1 MKDFNKSDYS
11 INKNSKNIVYI
22 SQKTGAKEI
31 TLKEFL
37 ASDPKLTEED
47 YEYWKNWS
55 DDNYEQITRDNN
67 RITKKTLSIEN
78 MNEVLSVIS
87 NTLEDDFEE
96 RESDIAI
103 KSALNAS
110 LKALYSDKNYTE
122 KMKSRFEKYYFKNL
136 STCEIASEERV
147 NSKTVSESI
156 NSAVKKLSKY
166 FYDILKVD

>member
-47 YEYWKNWS
+47 YEFWKNWS
-55 DDNYEQITRDNN
+55 DDIYKDQDY
-67 RITKKTLSIEN
+67 KTQREGRKDLSIEN
-78 MNEVLSVIS
+78 MEEVFSFVSTSLEEDYESNEYEIQINKALH
-87 NTLEDDFEE
+87 
-96 RESDIAI
+96 IA
-103 KSALNAS
+103 LRR
-110 LKALYSDKNYTE
+110 LYSDKNFTP
-122 KMKSRFEKYYFKNL
+122 KMRSRFEKYYYGNM
-136 STCEIASEERV
+136 STCQIAKKEMI

-156 NSAVKKLSKY
+156 NSAIKKLKKY
-166 FYDILKVD
+166 FIEEMNE

>member
-1 MKDFNKSDYS
+1 M
-11 INKNSKNIVYI
+11 
-22 SQKTGAKEI
+22 
-31 TLKEFL
+31 
-37 ASDPKLTEED
+37 
-47 YEYWKNWS
+47 
-55 DDNYEQITRDNN
+55 
-67 RITKKTLSIEN
+67 
-78 MNEVLSVIS
+78 LSVIS

-110 LKALYSDKNYTE
+110 LKALYSDKNFTE

-136 STCEIASEERV
+136 STCEIASEEGV

-156 NSAVKKLSKY
+156 NSAVRKLSKY